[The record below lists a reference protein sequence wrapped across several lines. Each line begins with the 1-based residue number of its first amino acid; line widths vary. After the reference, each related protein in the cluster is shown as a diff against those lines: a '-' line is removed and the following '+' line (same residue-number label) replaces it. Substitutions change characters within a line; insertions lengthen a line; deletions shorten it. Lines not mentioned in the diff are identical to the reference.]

1 MTQIGAVIV
10 GAGHSERMGTDKI
23 FLTLAGKP
31 VLAWTVDL
39 CQSNELLSQIT
50 IVLNESNLD
59 YGYGLVAERK
69 WSKVVAVC
77 AGGKRR
83 QDSVKAGLTAL
94 RECEWVV
101 IHDAARPFLTADLI
115 DAGLVAA
122 RETGAAAAAVPVK
135 STIKLSHSNG
145 TVEKTLT
152 RDRLWEVQTPQI
164 FRLDVIL
171 KAYERNDGD
180 VTDDASL
187 VEKSGGKVKLYMGSY
202 RNIKITTPED
212 LATAEVFARGQLS

>member
-1 MTQIGAVIV
+1 MTQTGAVIV
-10 GAGHSERMGTDKI
+10 GAGRSERMGTDKM
-23 FLTLAGKP
+23 FLTLAGRP

-39 CQSNELLSQIT
+39 CQSHELLSQIT
-50 IVLNESNLD
+50 IVLNENNLNL
-59 YGYGLVAERK
+59 GYKLVAERK
-69 WSKVVAVC
+69 WAKVVAVC

-94 RECEWVV
+94 KECKWVV
-101 IHDAARPFLTADLI
+101 IHDGARPFLTADLI

-122 RETGAAAAAVPVK
+122 KETGAAAAAVPVK
-135 STIKLSHSNG
+135 STIKLSDGNG
-145 TVEKTLT
+145 TVKETLT

-171 KAYERNDGD
+171 RAYEQNDND

-187 VEKSGGKVKLYMGSY
+187 VESSGGRVKLYMGSY
-202 RNIKITTPED
+202 RNIKITTSED
-212 LATAEVFARGQLS
+212 LALAEVFARG